1 MSTILECKNLS
12 KKYGRKQALD
22 NITLSL
28 ESGKIIG
35 LLGPNGS
42 GKTTLIKLINGLLA
56 PTGGKLFINGNTPG
70 VESKKIVSYLPERT
84 YLDET
89 QKVSEAITL
98 FEDFYKDF
106 DRSRAISMLE
116 KLNIDSNARIKT
128 LSKGTKEKVQLIL
141 VMSRRAKLYCLDE
154 PIAGVDPAARDYILS
169 TIINNYE
176 PDSTIIGTLTMLL
189 IFALVIVIS
198 SIAIFTYIYS
208 GYHFYKNVFTDQGYL
223 TNTLPVTPSQLLLS
237 KELAALLWLLIDVVV
252 ISISIFILVGST
264 ELFSNFSI
272 FWRTL
277 MRYASQTPLFTT
289 LVIIALVL
297 APFLLIGILFFS
309 ITLGNL
315 ASSHKV
321 LASIG
326 AYVGIYVVQQIFGL
340 IQLVVWGYFGSTT
353 IMRVNIYSNN
363 YSFGTFLNPIL
374 ITGLIFNIILI
385 AVCWMGSKYIMTK
398 RLNLQ

>member
-98 FEDFYKDF
+98 FEDFYEDF

-141 VMSRRAKLYCLDE
+141 VMSRVTGSSRRNM
-154 PIAGVDPAARDYILS
+154 PTS
-169 TIINNYE
+169 TKICFV
-176 PDSTIIGTLTMLL
+176 PQTRWLTHG
-189 IFALVIVIS
+189 F
-198 SIAIFTYIYS
+198 
-208 GYHFYKNVFTDQGYL
+208 HF
-223 TNTLPVTPSQLLLS
+223 
-237 KELAALLWLLIDVVV
+237 
-252 ISISIFILVGST
+252 GS
-264 ELFSNFSI
+264 
-272 FWRTL
+272 RTL
-277 MRYASQTPLFTT
+277 WA
-289 LVIIALVL
+289 I
-297 APFLLIGILFFS
+297 
-309 ITLGNL
+309 
-315 ASSHKV
+315 
-321 LASIG
+321 
-326 AYVGIYVVQQIFGL
+326 
-340 IQLVVWGYFGSTT
+340 
-353 IMRVNIYSNN
+353 
-363 YSFGTFLNPIL
+363 
-374 ITGLIFNIILI
+374 
-385 AVCWMGSKYIMTK
+385 
-398 RLNLQ
+398 